1 LKAVGLG
8 SLFAPW
14 LGLPSTALVTVASI
28 SVGQFV
34 GIPLMLIYASLLS
47 QINSSTPL
55 GSTVSGTCAAVTIG
69 VRPEHLM
76 LSAEGDFATA
86 GVVELVERLGEAS
99 YAHVRRADDKMTVAE
114 IRGRRTP
121 LPDERVQLSASVT
134 DIHVFDAEGHR
145 VAAGS

>member
-86 GVVELVERLGEAS
+86 GVVELVERPGEAS

>member
-1 LKAVGLG
+1 MN
-8 SLFAPW
+8 P
-14 LGLPSTALVTVASI
+14 
-28 SVGQFV
+28 
-34 GIPLMLIYASLLS
+34 
-47 QINSSTPL
+47 STPL
-55 GSTVSGTCAAVTIG
+55 GSTVSGSCAAVTIG
-69 VRPEHLM
+69 VRPEHLT
-76 LSAEGDFATA
+76 LSAEGDFATV

-134 DIHVFDAEGHR
+134 DIHVFDAEGQR

>member
-1 LKAVGLG
+1 MNFFPAESKASRTARRG
-8 SLFAPW
+8 SLATRSPIRSPRRPAQARRGRH
-14 LGLPSTALVTVASI
+14 LE
-28 SVGQFV
+28 
-34 GIPLMLIYASLLS
+34 
-47 QINSSTPL
+47 
-55 GSTVSGTCAAVTIG
+55 
-69 VRPEHLM
+69 VRPEHLT

-114 IRGRRTP
+114 IRVRRTP
-121 LPDERVQLSASVT
+121 LPDERVQLSAAVT